1 MRLLFVTQYGESAAS
16 SRTRV
21 FQYIPYLKEHG
32 HHCRILSVVKDQNIL
47 GSQLS
52 VETNPFRKMF
62 YYIFVAWRTLFSG
75 VQVVSHGRNSDVIF
89 IQKVV
94 FPALLRWAIK
104 RLRAVVIFDFD
115 DAIFTTE
122 VQERNWLARYKLHR
136 NEIGVPAMLKIS
148 KLAIVENEYNASFA
162 KDYVSNIG
170 IITGPIDTLNYN
182 RGQEKMP
189 TRDDSRVVLG
199 WIGSATT
206 LPYLLEI
213 CEILEKI
220 GREYSNV
227 CLNVIG
233 ATKIHLREM
242 EVISHSW
249 SIETEVDKLM
259 KFDIGLMPVPD
270 NAWTKGKGGYK
281 LLQYMSM
288 GLPVIASP
296 VGINR
301 DIVSHGQD
309 GFLASDRKEWE
320 DFLRILIEDRM
331 LRECMG
337 ERGRKKIE
345 DKYSL
350 QRSQSY
356 LEELI
361 IQTAVN

>member
-21 FQYIPYLKEHG
+21 FQYVPFLKEHG
-32 HHCRILSVVKDQNIL
+32 HHCRIVSVVKDKHIF

-52 VETNPFRKMF
+52 VETNSVRKMF
-62 YYIFVAWRTLFSG
+62 YYVFVVWRTLVCG

-89 IQKVV
+89 IQKVI
-94 FPALLRWAIK
+94 FPSFLRRAIK
-104 RLRAVVIFDFD
+104 CLRAVVIFDFD

-122 VQERNWLARYKLHR
+122 VQERNWLTRYKLHR

-162 KDYVSNIG
+162 KNHVKNIG
-170 IITGPIDTLNYN
+170 IITGPIDTLFYN
-182 RGQEKMP
+182 PRQGKMAIKNE
-189 TRDDSRVVLG
+189 SRVVLG

-213 CEILEKI
+213 CDILEKI
-220 GREYSNV
+220 GRKYSNV
-227 CLNVIG
+227 YLNVVG
-233 ATKIHLREM
+233 AKKIHLREM
-242 EVISHSW
+242 EVTSDSW

-270 NAWTKGKGGYK
+270 NAWTRGKGGYK

-296 VGINR
+296 VGINI

-309 GFLASDRKEWE
+309 GFLASSGKEWE
-320 DFLRILIEDRM
+320 NFLRILIENRT

-350 QRSQSY
+350 QRSQLV

-361 IQTAVN
+361 IRTAVN

>member
-1 MRLLFVTQYGESAAS
+1 LRLLFVTQYGESAAS

-21 FQYIPYLKEHG
+21 FQYVPYLKKHG
-32 HHCRILSVVKDQNIL
+32 HHCRIVSVVKDKHIF

-52 VETNPFRKMF
+52 VETNPVQKMF
-62 YYIFVAWRTLFSG
+62 YYIFVLWRTFVTG
-75 VQVVSHGRNSDVIF
+75 VQVVIHGRNSDVIF

-94 FPALLRWAIK
+94 FPALLRRAIK
-104 RLRAVVIFDFD
+104 GLRAVVIFDFD
-115 DAIFTTE
+115 DAIFTTG
-122 VQERNWLARYKLHR
+122 VQERNWLTRYKLHR

-162 KDYVSNIG
+162 KNYVENIE
-170 IITGPIDTLNYN
+170 IITGPIDTLKYDPA
-182 RGQEKMP
+182 QKKMP
-189 TRDDSRVVLG
+189 IRNESRVVLG

-227 CLNVIG
+227 CLNVVG
-233 ATKIHLREM
+233 AKKIHLREM
-242 EVISHSW
+242 QVTADSW

-270 NAWTKGKGGYK
+270 NSWTRGKGGYK

-288 GLPVIASP
+288 GQPVIASP

-309 GFLASDRKEWE
+309 GFLASSGKEWE
-320 DFLRILIEDRM
+320 NFLRILIENRM

-361 IQTAVN
+361 IQTATN